1 MLAGSSVQGICIC
14 VCPSVKSHSQGP
26 WNQGRKGSWR
36 GQVSWLC
43 AGLRLTSGRCA
54 PSTTPLHCH
63 PHIPDSLW
71 HRTLAVTLSVY
82 WLGCPGVADQPLG
95 LREALSCCPHPLP
108 FILPLPLAACGSC
121 GTCTEIRA
129 PGNGGGGVGASNK
142 TKSGEGEGWETYI
155 TMNICHWLYTIGCME
170 MGGEGGRVLTHRAG
184 PPGRNG
190 HFKCL
195 RASSGT
201 LALSPLL
208 GLGAREE
215 GIVGQQ
221 LMWES
226 SAPPPEDSFTRTVS
240 PQVLAPGGG
249 STGTGYPLSARPP
262 LSISGD

>member
-1 MLAGSSVQGICIC
+1 MQGICIC
-14 VCPSVKSHSQGP
+14 VCLSVKSHSQGP
-26 WNQGRKGSWR
+26 WNQGRKGSPR

-54 PSTTPLHCH
+54 PNTTPLHGH

-82 WLGCPGVADQPLG
+82 WLGCPGVADRPLG

-155 TMNICHWLYTIGCME
+155 TMKICHWLYTIGCME
-170 MGGEGGRVLTHRAG
+170 TGRRRWAGPHTPGWAPREEWPLQVSQGKLWHPGPGPTPRVGGEGGRDRGAAAHVGVQCPTSGGQLHQDRQPAG
-184 PPGRNG
+184 PGTRGRG
-190 HFKCL
+190 DWDRVPTFC
-195 RASSGT
+195 
-201 LALSPLL
+201 
-208 GLGAREE
+208 
-215 GIVGQQ
+215 
-221 LMWES
+221 
-226 SAPPPEDSFTRTVS
+226 PPPAVHLR
-240 PQVLAPGGG
+240 
-249 STGTGYPLSARPP
+249 
-262 LSISGD
+262 